1 MEPQKVTYCTEIS
14 LMMFGFGDS
23 HKPNPETVRFVESI
37 VLRQLRTIV
46 HEATR
51 YWDGKL
57 LGGEE
62 LIFLMRKN
70 KWKMRRFVKYLNLK
84 HLKTQCETEM
94 NAEFQTKTPQ
104 SRHPL
109 LEFIE
114 RIDET
119 GELTDLSELDEVI
132 HRRQVRADCISQAL
146 DDSKYLEFQKAR
158 CVSFNSRGT
167 SRSANLEKLRA
178 WIDPK
183 KQINTSGIA
192 LEVLAYYAYQTVAE
206 IIDYALLVRMD
217 ARRSSDPLGNLAGLH
232 YTAAMFVG
240 EHRFSGSNPD
250 YSRVYSG
257 QPPITV
263 AEIREV
269 MRRFNVPQAGRL
281 TFGGRLPETSFLFA
295 L

>member
-1 MEPQKVTYCTEIS
+1 MEPQKVTYFTEIS

-23 HKPNPETVRFVESI
+23 HKPNPETVRYVETI
-37 VLRQLRTIV
+37 VLKQLRTILN
-46 HEATR
+46 EATK

-57 LGGEE
+57 LRGEE
-62 LIFLMRKN
+62 LVFLMRKN

-84 HLKTQCETEM
+84 HLISTRCESKLETQPKPVRPHE
-94 NAEFQTKTPQ
+94 
-104 SRHPL
+104 L
-109 LEFIE
+109 LDFID

-119 GELTDLSELDEVI
+119 GELTDLSELDEVV
-132 HRRQVRADCISQAL
+132 HQRQVRAGYISQAL
-146 DDSKYLEFQKAR
+146 DDAKYLEFQKAR

-178 WIDPK
+178 WVDPK
-183 KQINTSGIA
+183 KLINTSDIA
-192 LEVLAYYAYQTVAE
+192 MEVLAYYAYQTVAE
-206 IIDYALLVRMD
+206 MIDYALLVRMD
-217 ARRSSDPLGNLAGLH
+217 AKRTGDPLSNLSGFH

-240 EHRFSGSNPD
+240 EHRFSGPNPD

-269 MRRFNVPQAGRL
+269 MRRFNVSQAGRL
-281 TFGGRLPETSFLFA
+281 TFGDKLPETSFLFA